1 MEETN
6 FDYEPAGRQI
16 RALLDEIGKAVI
28 GQNAVVEQVLVCLLS
43 AGHVLIEGVPGLGKT
58 LLVRALARCFGGHS
72 ARIQFTPDLMPSDV
86 TGHAMFN
93 MQKQAFEVR
102 KGPVFTNLLLADE
115 INRAPAKTQAALL
128 EVMQER
134 QVTIEG
140 EPYEVDEPFMV
151 LATQNPIEQDGTY
164 PLPEAELDRFMM
176 KVLMDYPDVQAEADL
191 VRHRTYQHSGDG
203 LGVDEL
209 SQTLTAQQ
217 LLGLREV
224 CARVQVDDAVLGYA
238 VGISRETRQYVGI
251 HLGSSP
257 RASIDLVRAAR
268 ARALFDGRGFATPDD
283 VKTMAIPVLRHRIQL
298 SPDLEIEGATPDRVL
313 GELLE
318 GVEAP
323 RR

>member
-1 MEETN
+1 LAEIN
-6 FDYEPAGRQI
+6 FDYEHAGRQT

-28 GQNAVVEQVLVCLLS
+28 GQKTVVEQVIICMLA

-72 ARIQFTPDLMPSDV
+72 SRIQFTPDLMPSDV
-86 TGHAMFN
+86 TGHAMYN
-93 MQKQAFEVR
+93 MRQQAFEVR

-140 EPYEVDEPFMV
+140 QAYEVGEPFMV

-176 KVLMDYPDVQAEADL
+176 KVLIDYPDADAEALL
-191 VRHRTYQHSGDG
+191 VRHRTYQRRGDG
-203 LGVDEL
+203 LVVDDL
-209 SQTLTAQQ
+209 QQILTAEAV
-217 LLGLREV
+217 LGLREI
-224 CARVQVDDAVLGYA
+224 CARVQLDAAVLSYA
-238 VGISRETRQYVGI
+238 VSISRATREQLGI
-251 HLGSSP
+251 HLGSGP

-268 ARALFDGRGFATPDD
+268 ACALLDGRGFVTPDD
-283 VKTMAIPVLRHRIQL
+283 VKGVAKPVLRHRIQL
-298 SPDLEIEGATPDRVL
+298 SPDLEIEGATADRVL
-313 GELLE
+313 GDLLDS
-318 GVEAP
+318 VEAP
-323 RR
+323 RQ